1 VSEPEAESTGSQDAL
16 EALARLQHFDGS
28 FELNETFAKV
38 LGFALIDAARASLSN
53 ILSTAEAQNNSIV
66 AAVLAIQFM
75 HVKLV
80 SSKDSWESLSEK
92 AAEWLEGALGSVR
105 AKEVILAVST

>member
-1 VSEPEAESTGSQDAL
+1 MSYKPEAGNTGPQDTL

-38 LGFALIDAARASLSN
+38 LGFALVDAARASLSN
-53 ILSTAEAQNNSIV
+53 ILSTAEVQNKSIV
-66 AAVLAIQFM
+66 AAVLSIQFM
-75 HVKLV
+75 HIKLV

-92 AAEWLEGALGSVR
+92 AAEWL
-105 AKEVILAVST
+105 